1 MDNNQHSSAFSLSN
15 FKNNILDDD
24 SDDDDDD
31 DSDAYDNNE
40 KDFGESRNVVDHMV
54 RDRDGDVR
62 QLGQARLS
70 PEITDAKQTAMN
82 ELGWEM
88 LSSIGE
94 KSHRLFEDGI
104 ACGVNGKREQRL
116 QENPANSVASNSS
129 TSKRR
134 PYNKNKL
141 STTKNNEKDDF
152 STNLSPIQNIKPVTD
167 SIKGDMSATIDFNPD
182 LTRKFHQDYASGH
195 EIANARSPF
204 TGPVS
209 IAIPAK
215 PTRTNKNASKSDRM
229 NPKTDEATVT
239 HTAMRWDITDGD
251 LKKLSAYT
259 LFSSHLKQ
267 NRRTFSWHGYIPAD
281 APNFKLP
288 QLATPY
294 KIRPK
299 FKHKMT
305 MFFPIVHVA
314 KVATSNE
321 MDDDVIVANLTSVG
335 ITQYVPCMQC
345 FASGGY
351 SGGSDAGTTGNTFLQ
366 NGKCPRCGVSLISS
380 LDAVKALRRLQSMFK
395 DDNVIVQ
402 DVRNDGNCLFA
413 AVVDQLRTQG
423 NAEHDIYSL
432 RVASVEYLRTHPFSE
447 DGTRLDVFLVDE
459 TWEEYLMRMC
469 RDGEWGDH
477 MILNAIA
484 EILQMN
490 IIIYGGIA
498 EQQTTRIV
506 PKSCPDEAIKGDV
519 RIAHLLES
527 HYVSLRA
534 QDWMQ
539 KLDSQNGD
547 NREIT
552 HDVPKEKTNFSIMHF
567 DMIVS
572 MLIQC
577 EYLQSLTPTQA
588 QRLKPPYQINK
599 DAYIQIVGD
608 FISEVMTVPY
618 VASMFEG
625 TSISHFFSNYHDRA
639 DEKIMPIFYIPHDT
653 LAQFN
658 HLEANRKGVVITGD
672 ASQSRIQLRPIH
684 LSLWKC
690 LLRKSQEV
698 AYIKTFELSVD
709 VLHEAYKSLI
719 VSVCRNAGLK
729 ATCIIAFN
737 CEWPECALEWV
748 SRSRPSNFPSDKI
761 INSIY
766 SNGCNV
772 VPYLSQP
779 VNNELLGDCLSES
792 KHDSDTHWCISFA
805 ISERVLFQVLSRE
818 HKCCFMIFRTIVEQA
833 IHRHNLPSSITKS
846 VFFYACENLP
856 ETYWNMKAGQCLLML
871 LRNIANAFSVGMLA
885 HYFISTRNMLH
896 GLSLPVLQECAL
908 ELNKCWTCPIAALDH
923 ALETLNIKS
932 SDFQPVLD
940 MILDDIPE
948 FIARPDAARSFVN
961 CFYPSHGYLI
971 QMMVTD
977 RKYEQ
982 AVSMLQAV
990 KMHFENVFARPTD
1003 IHSLF
1008 KSVLSGTDMCT
1019 KWVFAFFTDLR
1030 LGTRI
1035 AASICSD
1042 QASLHISEVFGPRA
1056 TELLIDTHIP
1066 EDAGIEN
1073 GNLLYA
1079 EEVSNVLR
1087 QLKKDNAF
1095 IVALTYYLERYSEH
1109 AGDSLVIPA
1118 RGDYALSNTTM
1129 SSGMVPLVHSGKTI
1143 YVPAY
1148 IVKTLIFRVD
1158 LLHVDL
1164 YNRCLAVRMLD
1175 EYRPL
1180 FPTYQAI
1187 AKLGLSDM
1195 ATRNEQVM
1203 GLTLGKDELFSSRL
1217 MEPHFIDQYMDGREL
1232 NDIIV

>member
-1 MDNNQHSSAFSLSN
+1 MES

-24 SDDDDDD
+24 DDSIGDYVDDETGVTNKDKDFDWNLFSRTGHISLDEPFTSGINGKPNYSTIQDSAVTGATYISAQSQEGDPNIQTTEIRQDHGTCNAHNVMKSSHKKRDVKTKTTLTPKRSDGNTSFSKTTKTDAHSGLSRDFKWVLTDDDI
-31 DSDAYDNNE
+31 
-40 KDFGESRNVVDHMV
+40 H
-54 RDRDGDVR
+54 
-62 QLGQARLS
+62 
-70 PEITDAKQTAMN
+70 
-82 ELGWEM
+82 EL
-88 LSSIGE
+88 
-94 KSHRLFEDGI
+94 R
-104 ACGVNGKREQRL
+104 
-116 QENPANSVASNSS
+116 
-129 TSKRR
+129 
-134 PYNKNKL
+134 
-141 STTKNNEKDDF
+141 
-152 STNLSPIQNIKPVTD
+152 
-167 SIKGDMSATIDFNPD
+167 
-182 LTRKFHQDYASGH
+182 
-195 EIANARSPF
+195 
-204 TGPVS
+204 
-209 IAIPAK
+209 
-215 PTRTNKNASKSDRM
+215 
-229 NPKTDEATVT
+229 
-239 HTAMRWDITDGD
+239 
-251 LKKLSAYT
+251 AYT
-259 LFSSHLKQ
+259 GRPPHAKQ
-267 NRRTFSWHGYIPAD
+267 NRMVLSWDRDIPSD
-281 APNFKLP
+281 LSNFKLP
-288 QLATPY
+288 PLDEASM
-294 KIRPK
+294 IRPQST
-299 FKHKMT
+299 FKT
-305 MFFPIVHVA
+305 PLFVPLFLVA
-314 KVATSNE
+314 KLVNAEDT
-321 MDDDVIVANLTSVG
+321 DDVIRGIIKSVG
-335 ITQYVPCMQC
+335 LTEYVPCMQC
-345 FASGGY
+345 Y
-351 SGGSDAGTTGNTFLQ
+351 GSSAHNNLSADGWNREVTQ
-366 NGKCPRCGVSLISS
+366 NGKCQRCRGSLLSSLAVFKSLI
-380 LDAVKALRRLQSMFK
+380 RLKKIFQ
-395 DDNVIVQ
+395 DDNLIVE

-432 RVASVEYLRTHPFSE
+432 RKASVEYLRTHPYAS
-447 DGTRLDVFLVDE
+447 DGTRLDAFLVDE
-459 TWEEYLMRMC
+459 TLEHYLLRMC